1 MSQKVH
7 NCSAFAFV
15 DVYRPKTRPRYLAF
29 ANQVPPMTAL
39 ESPTDSFM
47 NTVGW
52 TAGRLAAEMP
62 TLATEKTCAEV
73 FDWFNDHPAQVAA
86 AVVDRGDRIQ
96 GIVNR
101 LRFLASYAQRYVPE
115 LNGKQS
121 IMKMANPKPLIVDE
135 SV

>member
-1 MSQKVH
+1 MISLET
-7 NCSAFAFV
+7 A
-15 DVYRPKTRPRYLAF
+15 
-29 ANQVPPMTAL
+29 ANT
-39 ESPTDSFM
+39 FI

-62 TLATEKTCAEV
+62 TLAAETTCAEV
-73 FDWFNDHPAQVAA
+73 FDWFNDHPTQVAA
-86 AVVDRGDRIQ
+86 AVVDRGDRIR

-101 LRFLASYAQRYVPE
+101 LRFLASYARRYVPE

-135 SV
+135 SVTVAELATTLALDR